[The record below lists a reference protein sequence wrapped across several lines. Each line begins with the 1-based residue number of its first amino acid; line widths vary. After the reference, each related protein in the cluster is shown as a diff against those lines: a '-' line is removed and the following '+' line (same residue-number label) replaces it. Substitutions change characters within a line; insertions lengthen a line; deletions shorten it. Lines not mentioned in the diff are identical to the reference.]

1 MPRLRLILLGAFH
14 AALDGRPLT
23 KFGSAKTQ
31 GLLAY
36 LALAV
41 DHPHSR
47 AVLAAMFW
55 PEEGDSAA
63 SHNLR
68 QTIYDLRRLLDS
80 TDPREG
86 GRQPYLLVT
95 RQTIQFN
102 PASDYDLD
110 VARFLDML
118 QSDRQEEAAALYRG
132 DLLAGM
138 IVDGTPFEEW
148 QHYRRE
154 QLHRQAMNLLGQLAE
169 RYLQQQLFDK
179 AQWHARR
186 QLELEPWSE
195 PAHWQLM
202 RALWLAGE
210 RGAALAQF
218 QVCRQ
223 VLAAEL
229 GVEPHV
235 DTLWLA
241 QQIREDI
248 YSHDPASRPATK
260 PTLQYNL
267 PAPLTSIVGREAEL
281 RQVQEL
287 LAHDDCRLLTITGLG
302 GIGKTRLALAAA
314 HAQLNA
320 GWHEVHFIALSPV
333 AVVTSSET
341 LAHNM
346 IQALEKVK
354 PNLHPQGQA
363 ASVTLSHLWHN
374 RRVLL
379 VLDNCEVILSGAE
392 WLADLLMA
400 APGLKIL
407 AVSRHRLNLQAEW
420 AIPLNPLSLIPE
432 ANAALPLSP
441 GAQLFVQK
449 ARQARPQFQI
459 TGHNLPWINQI
470 CQLLDG
476 LPLGLE
482 LAAARVRLY
491 TTRQIAGQLTA
502 SASAL
507 STDELD
513 RPDRHRSLT
522 AVFDSSLALLT
533 PEEWQLF
540 CRLAVFNSGFSIEA
554 AQAITGAVPA
564 TIFRLLDR
572 SLLRFDPASQRFLR
586 HPLVYAYALEKLR
599 ESPEEEHA
607 ARAHHAAYYAAF
619 LDQRRQALRGFE
631 QATALREIEAD
642 LENILAAWHWLVEQQ
657 QLELLALISDPL
669 HDYHVTRGL
678 HQRGE
683 QLFGQAAEAIRGS
696 RQAPATPE
704 PAIQAIACT
713 LLSKKIYYLHARGQ
727 FAEVLEI
734 GQQIEHLGAA
744 CPRAAVAMVNR
755 WWGSALSRLGRPEQ
769 ARPRLEYALA
779 LSEQI
784 GDVYGQV
791 EALRGLVHF
800 WMGLGEYEQAGR
812 LLDQAWALR
821 AQVKAR
827 DEWLMLRLYGYLASA
842 KRDYGRARDYYTQ
855 ALACTQRIG
864 DSFAQSLIEER
875 LGEAYLEMGELD
887 TARHFLEQSLVGFRN
902 AGAGEYEALSLFHLG
917 RTLTL
922 TGQKEL
928 ASQMFGEGLGLAQHL
943 GNHQQAEEIQ
953 AALRSLTAR
962 DSITSMRQ
970 NHGLFQVSR

>member
-1 MPRLRLILLGAFH
+1 MSRLRLIFLGAFH
-14 AALDGRPLT
+14 AALDGQPLT

-36 LALAV
+36 LALAA

-47 AVLAAMFW
+47 AVLATMLW

-68 QTIYDLRRLLDS
+68 QAIYDLRRLLDPA
-80 TDPREG
+80 DGEEG
-86 GRQPYLLVT
+86 RRQPYLLVT

-110 VARFLDML
+110 VARFLEML
-118 QSDRQEEAAALYRG
+118 RCGRQEEAAALYHG
-132 DLLAGM
+132 DLLSGM
-138 IVDGTPFEEW
+138 IVDSAPFEEW
-148 QHYRRE
+148 QQYQQE
-154 QLHRQAMNLLGQLAE
+154 QLHRQAMNLLGQLTE
-169 RYLQQQLFDK
+169 HYLQQQMLD
-179 AQWHARR
+179 HAHRHALR

-195 PAHWQLM
+195 PAHRQLM
-202 RALWLAGE
+202 WALWLAGE

-218 QVCRQ
+218 EACRQ

-229 GVEPHV
+229 GVEPHA
-235 DTLWLA
+235 DTMLLA
-241 QQIREDI
+241 RQIREGI
-248 YSHDPASRPATK
+248 YAHRPAGNLTVK
-260 PTLQYNL
+260 PTPQHNL

-281 RQVQEL
+281 RQIQEL
-287 LAHDDCRLLTITGLG
+287 LAYDDCRLLTITGLG

-314 HAQLNA
+314 RGQLDA
-320 GWHEVHFIALSPV
+320 GWHEIYFIALSSLTTLV
-333 AVVTSSET
+333 SSEA
-341 LAHNM
+341 LAHRM
-346 IQALEKVK
+346 MQALEAAK
-354 PNLHPQGQA
+354 PDLH
-363 ASVTLSHLWHN
+363 ASQQPAHRALLHLWRH
-374 RRVLL
+374 RKVLL

-392 WLADLLMA
+392 WLTDLLMA

-420 AIPLNPLSLIPE
+420 AVALNPLSLVPE
-432 ANAALPLSP
+432 TNATLALSP

-449 ARQARPQFQI
+449 ARQARPQFQV

-482 LAAARVRLY
+482 LAAARVRLF
-491 TTRQIAGQLTA
+491 TTRQIASQLAA

-522 AVFDSSLALLT
+522 AVFDSSLVLLT
-533 PEEWQLF
+533 PEERQLF
-540 CRLAVFNSGFSIEA
+540 CRLAVLRNGFSLQA
-554 AQAITGAVPA
+554 AQAISGAAPA
-564 TIFRLLDR
+564 TILRLVDC
-572 SLLRFDPASQRFLR
+572 SLLRFDPASQRFFR

-599 ESPEEEHA
+599 ESTEEEHT

-631 QATALREIEAD
+631 QAVALREIEAD
-642 LENILAAWHWLVEQQ
+642 LENVLAAWNWLLEQQ
-657 QLELLALISDPL
+657 QFDLLTLVSDPL

-683 QLFGQAAEAIRGS
+683 QIFGQAAEAILGS
-696 RQAPATPE
+696 GQACVAAGSDKQTMV
-704 PAIQAIACT
+704 CT
-713 LLSKKIYYLHARGQ
+713 LLAKKIYYLHARGQ

-734 GQQIEHLGAA
+734 GQQIERLGAA
-744 CPRAAVAMVNR
+744 CSRAAVAMVNR
-755 WWGSALSRLGRPEQ
+755 WWGSALSRLGHPEH

-779 LSEQI
+779 LSQQI

-800 WMGLGEYEQAGR
+800 WMGLGDYEQARR

-827 DEWLMLRLYGYLASA
+827 DEWLMLRLYGYLAA
-842 KRDYGRARDYYTQ
+842 ATRDFGRARDYYTQ

-875 LGEAYLEMGELD
+875 LGEVYLEMGELD

-917 RTLTL
+917 RTWTL

-928 ASQMFGEGLGLAQHL
+928 ARQMFGAGLGLAQHL

-953 AALRSLTAR
+953 AALRRLTAR
-962 DSITSMRQ
+962 DSFTIIRQ